1 VPKLSIHGSGTPLEK
16 EMRTIASALERVAP
30 SDDVFDRSAHDPKLL
45 EMLAEQWRQRM
56 IFEHR
61 SSTVFSQLASQLFE
75 AGSTL
80 DAKIVMLRMAQ
91 DELRHTE
98 TCARVIEA
106 LGGTPDPEYDTAV
119 QPLATH
125 AGVSLQE
132 RALRNVIYTTCCSE
146 MVACGRFVATMDRT
160 KDGFL
165 RDAMRRL
172 LADEVLHGQFGFHYL
187 TAWKPWMDEH
197 PDVVRSIERY
207 LVHAFAILEEELAP
221 KPPLR
226 APASTAI
233 ELGSDDM
240 VLAREV
246 FYATLEGAVVPGL
259 EQLGI
264 GATASWRDRRRLI

>member
-1 VPKLSIHGSGTPLEK
+1 
-16 EMRTIASALERVAP
+16 
-30 SDDVFDRSAHDPKLL
+30 
-45 EMLAEQWRQRM
+45 
-56 IFEHR
+56 
-61 SSTVFSQLASQLFE
+61 
-75 AGSTL
+75 
-80 DAKIVMLRMAQ
+80 
-91 DELRHTE
+91 
-98 TCARVIEA
+98 
-106 LGGTPDPEYDTAV
+106 
-119 QPLATH
+119 
-125 AGVSLQE
+125 
-132 RALRNVIYTTCCSE
+132 
-146 MVACGRFVATMDRT
+146 
-160 KDGFL
+160 
-165 RDAMRRL
+165 MRRL

-187 TAWKPWMDEH
+187 TAWKPWMDEN

-226 APASTAI
+226 APALAAI